1 MKSADVKIN
10 PHEERNAPCHRGMA
24 YFIYGKKQS
33 HLVALVAG
41 LALMVVPY
49 FLGNPYLLSAIC
61 VAIMLAPKFI
71 KL

>member
-1 MKSADVKIN
+1 MPSPTALMLNLFFGVI
-10 PHEERNAPCHRGMA
+10 GMA

-33 HLVALVAG
+33 HLVALAAG

-49 FLGNPYLLSAIC
+49 FIGNPYLLGAIC

-71 KL
+71 RL

>member
-1 MKSADVKIN
+1 MPSPTALMLDLFFGAI
-10 PHEERNAPCHRGMA
+10 GMA

>member
-1 MKSADVKIN
+1 MPSPSALMLNLFFSAIG
-10 PHEERNAPCHRGMA
+10 AA

-33 HLVALVAG
+33 HFVALFSG

-49 FLGNPYLLSAIC
+49 FIGNGYLLAAVC
-61 VAIMLAPKFI
+61 VVIMLAPKFF